1 MYQKN
6 DQDILRNVR
15 PTATGPTVRLPDN
28 RQIKCTAIGNLPITT
43 MSSRA
48 KQSYIM
54 PDLHSSS
61 LLSIG
66 QLCDENY
73 SAVFT
78 KKHGKIFDQHN
89 NIALTGQRNNQDGL
103 WDVNFQ
109 SPIQQSQPQLHSPS
123 PTANV
128 ILRRNMSDSNLAAFL
143 KSRRNLQIISAR

>member
-78 KKHGKIFDQHN
+78 KKH
-89 NIALTGQRNNQDGL
+89 ARSLTNTTT
-103 WDVNFQ
+103 
-109 SPIQQSQPQLHSPS
+109 LHSLDNETIKMAYGTSTFSLQYSSLSHNYIRPLPLPTLSYDVTCLIPTS
-123 PTANV
+123 PLSLNREE
-128 ILRRNMSDSNLAAFL
+128 ICR
-143 KSRRNLQIISAR
+143 